1 MAYEI
6 KYTALGSAKT
16 VTPAR
21 HCLNYLGV
29 FLLIALL
36 IVGIFWSSGADWGVT
51 VNALEEMAGQLKQGS
66 GIENAVTVFCQE
78 VLRGSVAG

>member
-16 VTPAR
+16 VTTVR
-21 HCLNYLGV
+21 RYLNYLGI
-29 FLLIALL
+29 FLVIALL
-36 IVGIFWSSGADWGVT
+36 IVGIFWSSGAGWGAT
-51 VNALEEMAGQLKQGS
+51 VNALEEMAGQLRQGS

-78 VLRGSVAG
+78 VLRGSVSG